1 MNDMD
6 SVRWMVTFF
15 HSEGGSRDEPD
26 FPQVEFW
33 NPNKK
38 ASMEAGARVL
48 QELKDRGDNRDWK
61 AVGHPD
67 PFKVGVGQHPG
78 GQWIL
83 PPPPP
88 KIFDPDKVPLMEL
101 TDEEWEA
108 FDSALRDGRGR
119 REQ

>member
-1 MNDMD
+1 MVGVD
-6 SVRWMVTFF
+6 SIRWMLTFY

-26 FPQVEFW
+26 FPKVEFW
-33 NPNKK
+33 HPNKK
-38 ASMEAGARVL
+38 ASMEAGARIL
-48 QELKDRGDNRDWK
+48 QELKDRGDTRDWK
-61 AVGHPD
+61 AAGHPD
-67 PFKVGVGQHPG
+67 PFKVGSGAHPG

-88 KIFDPDKVPLMEL
+88 KIFDPNKVVTMDL

-108 FDSALRDGRGR
+108 FDAAIREGRGL